1 MRPLRQWPNPPERIL
16 QLFLDILTGIT
27 LPILGLV
34 ALGYGVQRRMTF
46 DVATLTRMQV
56 YVLLPGALIYFPSA
70 TDLPLEAAWPVV
82 WFSVLHF
89 AFLFGLG
96 WGIAALMGMNRNLRA
111 LIGLAAF
118 FSNSGNYGIP
128 LIQLT
133 FPEDYL
139 LYQTVVLSLHSI
151 VIAPVAILAFQARE
165 GGRQSIRN
173 ALFGSPIL
181 PAAALGFLLK
191 GFDVSLPMIA
201 AVPLKLISEAF
212 TPMALLLLGVQLA
225 TIDARIEKAP
235 LAVSM
240 LLRLVVAPASAWA
253 FAWLLGFPPDLIAFF
268 VISAAVPV
276 GILLA
281 IFASEFKTEPGLAA
295 MMVFISTLLS
305 ALAVTGWVYAVR
317 YAGLQ

>member
-1 MRPLRQWPNPPERIL
+1 L

-34 ALGYGVQRRMTF
+34 ALGYGVQRRMSF
-46 DVATLTRMQV
+46 DVSTLTRMQV

-70 TDLPLEAAWPVV
+70 AKLPLDAALPIL
-82 WFSVLHF
+82 WFSLLHF
-89 AFLFGLG
+89 AFLFALG
-96 WGIAALMGMNRNLRA
+96 CAMAALLGMSRKVCG

-151 VIAPVAILAFQARE
+151 LIAPVALFAFQSRGD
-165 GGRQSIRN
+165 GGQGILK
-173 ALFGSPIL
+173 ALFGTPLL
-181 PAAALGFLLK
+181 PAVALGYVLK
-191 GFDVSLPMIA
+191 GYDITLPTVFS
-201 AVPLKLISEAF
+201 VPLKLISDAF

-225 TIDARIEKAP
+225 AIDAKVERGP
-235 LAVSM
+235 LV
-240 LLRLVVAPASAWA
+240 LGILVRMAIAPATAWG
-253 FAWLLGFPPDLIAFF
+253 FAVLFSLPSNLTAFF
-268 VISAAVPV
+268 VVSSAVPV
-276 GILLA
+276 GVLLA
-281 IFASEFKTEPGLAA
+281 IFAQEHQANPGLAS
-295 MMVFISTLLS
+295 MMVFLSTVVS

>member
-1 MRPLRQWPNPPERIL
+1 M

-34 ALGYGVQRRMTF
+34 ALGYGVQRRMGF
-46 DVATLTRMQV
+46 DVSTLTRMQV

-70 TDLPLEAAWPVV
+70 AKLPLDAALPIL
-82 WFSVLHF
+82 WFSLLHF
-89 AFLFGLG
+89 AFLFAIG
-96 WGIAALMGMNRNLRA
+96 WGMAALLGMGRNLCA
-111 LIGLAAF
+111 LMALSAF

-151 VIAPVAILAFQARE
+151 LIAPVALLAFQSRGE
-165 GGRQSIRN
+165 GNPGILK
-173 ALFGSPIL
+173 ALFGTPLL
-181 PAAALGFLLK
+181 PAAALGYLLK
-191 GFDVSLPMIA
+191 GYDVTLPTVF
-201 AVPLKLISEAF
+201 AVPLKLISDAF

-225 TIDARIEKAP
+225 SIEAKVERGP
-235 LAVSM
+235 LLLGI
-240 LLRLVVAPASAWA
+240 LLRLAIAPATAWA
-253 FAWLLGFPPDLIAFF
+253 FAVLFGLPPHLTAYF
-268 VISAAVPV
+268 VVSAAVPV
-276 GILLA
+276 GVLLA
-281 IFASEFKTEPGLAA
+281 IFAQEHEAHPGLAS
-295 MMVFISTLLS
+295 MMVFLSTVVS

>member
-1 MRPLRQWPNPPERIL
+1 M

-34 ALGYGVQRRMTF
+34 GLGYGVQRRLGF
-46 DVATLTRMQV
+46 DVPTLTRMQV

-70 TDLPLEAAWPVV
+70 AKLPLDAAWPIL
-82 WFSVLHF
+82 WFSLLHF
-89 AFLFGLG
+89 AFLFALG
-96 WGIAALMGMNRNLRA
+96 WGIAALAGMNRNLCA
-111 LIGLAAF
+111 ILGLAAF

-151 VIAPVAILAFQARE
+151 VIAPVALLTFRSPENSGRNGILKAF
-165 GGRQSIRN
+165 
-173 ALFGSPIL
+173 FGTPLL
-181 PAAALGFLLK
+181 PAAALGYLLK
-191 GFDVSLPMIA
+191 GYDVVLPTVL
-201 AVPLKLISEAF
+201 AVPLKLVSDAF

-225 TIDARIEKAP
+225 AIEGKVERGP
-235 LAVSM
+235 LLLGLV
-240 LLRLVVAPASAWA
+240 LRLAIAPATAWG
-253 FAWLLGFPPDLIAFF
+253 FALLLGFPPNLIAFF
-268 VISAAVPV
+268 VVSAAVPV
-276 GILLA
+276 GVLLA
-281 IFASEFKTEPGLAA
+281 IFASEYKVEPGLAS
-295 MMVFISTLLS
+295 MMVFISTVLS

>member
-1 MRPLRQWPNPPERIL
+1 M

-34 ALGYGVQRRMTF
+34 ALGYGVQRRMGF
-46 DVATLTRMQV
+46 DVSTLTRMQV

-70 TDLPLEAAWPVV
+70 AKLPLDAALPIL
-82 WFSVLHF
+82 WFSLLHF
-89 AFLFGLG
+89 AFLFAIG
-96 WGIAALMGMNRNLRA
+96 WGMAALLGMGRNLCA
-111 LIGLAAF
+111 LMALSAF

-151 VIAPVAILAFQARE
+151 LIAPVALLAFQSRGE
-165 GGRQSIRN
+165 GKPGILK
-173 ALFGSPIL
+173 ALFGTPLL
-181 PAAALGFLLK
+181 PAAALGYLLK
-191 GFDVSLPMIA
+191 GYDVTLPTVF
-201 AVPLKLISEAF
+201 AVPLKLISDAF

-225 TIDARIEKAP
+225 SIEAKVERRP
-235 LAVSM
+235 LLLGI
-240 LLRLVVAPASAWA
+240 LLRLAIAPATAWA
-253 FAWLLGFPPDLIAFF
+253 FAVLFGLPPHLTAYF
-268 VISAAVPV
+268 VVSAAVPV
-276 GILLA
+276 GVLLA
-281 IFASEFKTEPGLAA
+281 IFAQEHEAHPGLAS
-295 MMVFISTLLS
+295 MMVFLSTVVS

>member
-1 MRPLRQWPNPPERIL
+1 M

-34 ALGYGVQRRMTF
+34 ALGYGVQRRLSF
-46 DVATLTRMQV
+46 DVSTLTRMQV

-70 TDLPLEAAWPVV
+70 AKLPLDAAWPIL
-82 WFSVLHF
+82 WFTLLHF
-89 AFLFGLG
+89 ALLFVLG
-96 WGIAALMGMNRNLRA
+96 WGIAALTGMSRNMCA
-111 LIGLAAF
+111 MMGLAAF

-151 VIAPVAILAFQARE
+151 VIAPVALLAFRTTE
-165 GGRQSIRN
+165 GGKNSMLK
-173 ALFGSPIL
+173 AFFGTPLL
-181 PAAALGFLLK
+181 PAAALGYLLK
-191 GFDVSLPMIA
+191 GYDVTLPTVL
-201 AVPLKLISEAF
+201 AVPLKLISDAF

-225 TIDARIEKAP
+225 AIDAKVERGP
-235 LAVSM
+235 LA
-240 LLRLVVAPASAWA
+240 LGIILRLAIAPATAWGLA
-253 FAWLLGFPPDLIAFF
+253 YMLGFSPDLTAFF
-268 VISAAVPV
+268 VVSAAVPV
-276 GILLA
+276 GVLLA
-281 IFASEFKTEPGLAA
+281 IFASEYKVEPGLAS
-295 MMVFISTLLS
+295 MMVFISTVLS

>member
-1 MRPLRQWPNPPERIL
+1 L

-34 ALGYGVQRRMTF
+34 ALGYGVQRRMGF
-46 DVATLTRMQV
+46 DVSTLTRMQV

-70 TDLPLEAAWPVV
+70 AKLPLDAALPIL
-82 WFSVLHF
+82 WFSLLHF
-89 AFLFGLG
+89 AFLFAFG
-96 WGIAALMGMNRNLRA
+96 WGMAALLGMSRKVCG

-133 FPEDYL
+133 FPEDFL

-151 VIAPVAILAFQARE
+151 LIAPVALFAFQSRSE
-165 GGRQSIRN
+165 GKPSILK
-173 ALFGSPIL
+173 ALFGTPLL
-181 PAAALGFLLK
+181 PAVALGYLLK
-191 GFDVSLPMIA
+191 GLDVTLSTVV
-201 AVPLKLISEAF
+201 AVPLKLISDAF

-225 TIDARIEKAP
+225 TIEAKVERGP
-235 LAVSM
+235 LVLGIVVRMAVG
-240 LLRLVVAPASAWA
+240 PATAWG
-253 FAWLLGFPPDLIAFF
+253 FAALFGLPPNLTAFF
-268 VISAAVPV
+268 VVSGAVPV
-276 GILLA
+276 GVLLA
-281 IFASEFKTEPGLAA
+281 IFAQEHQANPGLAS
-295 MMVFISTLLS
+295 MMVFLSTVVS